1 MLAKN
6 KISTHST
13 QMYITLN
20 RIVHSIT
27 AFTSVGT
34 VLMQIIGVQI
44 VVGMKIGREF
54 WRPVCNYI
62 SDLFVSQYQK
72 MFPR

>member
-54 WRPVCNYI
+54 
-62 SDLFVSQYQK
+62 
-72 MFPR
+72 